1 MKSRSQEKELMD
13 GPLADPQIL
22 YKNLDEIAFINKFT
36 ALYGQQLNQI
46 KKLIP
51 KDSEEIEIVDLGCGG
66 GDFLFFLEKNR
77 NKLPAKLRLSGLDTE
92 PHAIAYAEKKF
103 PELRGKVTWIQKDYK
118 QWLESEEKTDIICC
132 NLFCH
137 HLSDEDIVDL
147 LKKGTQKAKL
157 GLIINDLHRHP
168 VAYHFIKIA
177 THLFSSS
184 EYTKNDAPL
193 SVKRSFK
200 RKDWDSFLREANGVQ
215 LLIEGDVRWLPS
227 FRFLVSVRKLDI

>member
-1 MKSRSQEKELMD
+1 MKNRSQEKELMD
-13 GPLADPQIL
+13 GPLADPQVL

-36 ALYGQQLNQI
+36 AHYSLQLNQI

-51 KDSEEIEIVDLGCGG
+51 KGSEEIEIVDLGCGG

-77 NKLPAKLRLSGLDTE
+77 SKLPAKLLLSGLDTE

-103 PELRGKVTWIQKDYK
+103 PSLRDKVSWIQKDYK
-118 QWLESEEKTDIICC
+118 EWLESEEKTDIICC

-137 HLSDEDIVDL
+137 HLRDEDIVDL
-147 LKKGTQKAKL
+147 LKKGSQKARL

-168 VAYHFIKIA
+168 LAFHFIKIA
-177 THLFSSS
+177 TRLFSSS
-184 EYTKNDAPL
+184 DYTKNDAPL

-200 RKDWDSFLREANGVQ
+200 REDWENFFDRANGGQKLVKGE
-215 LLIEGDVRWLPS
+215 IRWLPS
-227 FRFLVSVRKLDI
+227 FRFLVTATRASS